1 MIVDVELASGL
12 RADGVLAR
20 ASFVR
25 LVADPLAFTAAFYQ
39 RLFALAPALRPLFA
53 RELVSQHEKFA
64 HTLSTVL
71 GCMQAPDALSVA
83 LRQLGARHRS
93 YGAQP
98 QHFAFV
104 GEALV
109 QTLDAAED
117 GLEAHERAA
126 WQRLFAWIM
135 ASMLRGWSEARTAPG
150 PGAGTSAF
158 P

>member
-1 MIVDVELASGL
+1 VIVDVELASGL

-20 ASFVR
+20 ASFAR
-25 LVADPLAFTAAFYQ
+25 LVPDPLAFTAAFYQ
-39 RLFALAPALRPLFA
+39 RLFALAPVLRPLFA
-53 RELVSQHEKFA
+53 RELASQHELFA
-64 HTLSTVL
+64 QTFSTVL
-71 GCMQAPDALSVA
+71 GLMQTPEALSTA
-83 LRQLGARHRS
+83 LRQLGSRHRS

-98 QHFAFV
+98 LHFAVV

-117 GLEAHERAA
+117 GLDARERAA

-135 ASMLRGWSEARTAPG
+135 ASMLLGWSEARTALG